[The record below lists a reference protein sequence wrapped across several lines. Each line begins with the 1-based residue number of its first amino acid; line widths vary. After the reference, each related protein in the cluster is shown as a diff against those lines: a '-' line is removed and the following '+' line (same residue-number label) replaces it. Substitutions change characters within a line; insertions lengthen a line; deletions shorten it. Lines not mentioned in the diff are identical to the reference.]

1 MDKTKR
7 PRILVADDE
16 AEIRKVMRAAFE
28 ARGYEVEE
36 IDNGF
41 DAIRSVEAR
50 RPDLVLLDIRMPT
63 LDGWAA
69 LAEIRKLPA
78 APPVVIVSSVD
89 EINMSPMMIREG
101 VAAYVSKPFR
111 IDELMAT
118 CQSVLA
124 VAATT
129 GSDIRREAAR
139 KPVSLDITI
148 LAADGRPL
156 HKGTAVNLSTL
167 GALVDLETALAL
179 GARVQLLF
187 HRPIGGL
194 FTFRAVV
201 MWWRRLHPSQ
211 TGIIS
216 NGLAFTGL
224 TPDERQRIDAFL
236 DQV

>member
-1 MDKTKR
+1 VDKPKR

-16 AEIRKVMRAAFE
+16 AEIRKVMRTAFE
-28 ARGYEVEE
+28 AKGYEVEE
-36 IDNGF
+36 VDNGF
-41 DAIRSVEAR
+41 DAILYVEAK
-50 RPDLVLLDIRMPT
+50 RPDLVLLDIRMPS

-78 APPVVIVSSVD
+78 APPVIIVSSVD

-101 VAAYVSKPFR
+101 VAAYLSKPFR

-124 VAATT
+124 ISATT

-139 KPVSLDITI
+139 KPVSLDVTI
-148 LAADGRPL
+148 LSPDGRPL

-167 GALVDLETALAL
+167 GAQVDLETALAL
-179 GARVQLLF
+179 GGRVQVLF

-194 FTFRAVV
+194 FSFRGVV
-201 MWWRRLHPSQ
+201 MWWRRLHPAQ
-211 TGIIS
+211 TAIIS

-224 TPDERQRIDAFL
+224 TPDERQRIGDFL
-236 DQV
+236 EQL